1 MHKFVSSFKLARYM
15 FLTFYVAVPSVETPS
30 LNIKSLNGETVV
42 FKCTPSDANLELYW
56 EFETNNVTGI
66 VTTGDILQSKFL
78 SESPL
83 LHQLILPIATVTDT
97 GNYTCIVRGYSS
109 NNIQASQTVSLI
121 VIAGKYLLLHNFAI
135 ALVKVIICSL
145 WKC

>member
-1 MHKFVSSFKLARYM
+1 M
-15 FLTFYVAVPSVETPS
+15 ETPS
-30 LNIKSLNGETVV
+30 LNIESLNGETVV
-42 FKCTPSDANLELYW
+42 FKCIPSDANLELYW

-109 NNIQASQTVSLI
+109 NNIQASQTVSLT
-121 VIAGKYLLLHNFAI
+121 VIAGKYLLLHN
-135 ALVKVIICSL
+135 LL
-145 WKC
+145 